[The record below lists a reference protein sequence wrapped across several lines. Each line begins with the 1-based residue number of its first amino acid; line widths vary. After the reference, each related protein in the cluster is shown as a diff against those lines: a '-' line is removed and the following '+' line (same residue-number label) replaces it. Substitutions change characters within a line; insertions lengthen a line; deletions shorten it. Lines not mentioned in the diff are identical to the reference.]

1 MLDPAFLS
9 TQRILAHLQD
19 LWPVNQKKGTLSPEK
34 GTLLGGGAVTLERT
48 LNISVGCGEQLET
61 ADKTGRAS
69 HPEVLKA

>member
-34 GTLLGGGAVTLERT
+34 GTLLGGGSDIREDLEHLSGVWGAVRD
-48 LNISVGCGEQLET
+48 SRQ
-61 ADKTGRAS
+61 DR
-69 HPEVLKA
+69 